1 MPTVEKAASEYTDY
15 VKKRASVVGRR
26 EFSDSLF
33 NSLILQSSV
42 GRGLG
47 NKPEGPV
54 PPAGDEYGVLTGF
67 DENNRLYYPSFPVSG
82 DFTVELF
89 FNTLNTSN
97 YQAVW
102 GLIITGIDNIEISID
117 SNNISFVRQPLESI
131 PILEGVQ
138 ANTWYHVAVSRQD
151 RNWYTS
157 VNGVTTERG
166 SQTKDLSGA
175 YLVIGDERQNGSDPF
190 VSGSI
195 SNFRVSSTALYTA
208 DFTVP
213 TLPLQ
218 SDTNTLLLLLA
229 KSPSTVAVDSSSYKR
244 VAEGTCG
251 WLAGP
256 IVYPPLSGEYGVISG
271 FSDGNYLSV
280 LTSGLGMSEDFTI
293 ECFAFIPDTES
304 NLGIFVTGGVGIGV
318 YTGFI
323 SQNNVSVSKTNYVN
337 KWTHIAIVSVS
348 GTQYVY
354 VDGEQFG
361 SYSRTIGFI
370 LYIGADGD
378 FNFINGKISN
388 FRVSDVAR
396 YTQNFTPELPLVSDA
411 NTTLLIT
418 DSLSSVTKV
427 GDDVTIA
434 SELISYTPYQP

>member
-1 MPTVEKAASEYTDY
+1 MPTIEKAASEYTDY

-47 NKPEGPV
+47 NKPEGPAV
-54 PPAGDEYGVLTGF
+54 EGDYGVMTGF
-67 DENNRLYYPSFPVSG
+67 SDTQKLSYPITTLPST
-82 DFTVELF
+82 FTVELF
-89 FNTLNTSN
+89 FKYSSTLEIEFIWNLDTIN
-97 YQAVW
+97 YFDMYIFGEDLGFEIEVS
-102 GLIITGIDNIEISID
+102 GNYIFVIIGTVSPNIWHHASVTYD
-117 SNNISFVRQPLESI
+117 DGS
-131 PILEGVQ
+131 
-138 ANTWYHVAVSRQD
+138 
-151 RNWYTS
+151 WYTS
-157 VNGVTTERG
+157 IDGLVTP
-166 SQTKDLSGA
+166 QTLITPNLSGLG
-175 YLVIGDERQNGSDPF
+175 LVVGAFKLTNNPYPF
-190 VSGSI
+190 SSGSI
-195 SNFRVSSTALYTA
+195 SNFRITASALYTA
-208 DFTVP
+208 DFEVP

-218 SDTNTLLLLLA
+218 SNTNTLLLLLA
-229 KSPSTVAVDSSSYKR
+229 KSSSTVAVDSSSYKR

-256 IVYPPLSGEYGVISG
+256 IEYSSGEYGVISG
-271 FSDGNYLSV
+271 FSDGNYLTV
-280 LTSGLGMSEDFTI
+280 PTSGLGMSGNFTV

-318 YTGFI
+318 YGGFI
-323 SQNNVSVSKTNYVN
+323 FQNNVSVSKTNYVN

-348 GTQYVY
+348 GTQYIY

-361 SYSRTIGFI
+361 SYSYTIDST

-378 FNFINGKISN
+378 YNFTNGKISN

-427 GDDVTIA
+427 GNDVTIA
-434 SELISYTPYQP
+434 SELISYTPYRP